1 MESKQPSKL
10 PAPPMLPEATAPA
23 TTEVVEEDVGA
34 RDNSTSPRAL
44 SSGADRALE
53 SDGDGGAMRTRW
65 LMASRPPVRKLVLDS
80 AVGDSQM
87 APPSVGFC
95 LTSLLS
101 LASEPQL
108 DFFMVF
114 LFFFSRLS
122 FS

>member
-23 TTEVVEEDVGA
+23 TTEVVEDEVGA

-44 SSGADRALE
+44 SSGADLARE
-53 SDGDGGAMRTRW
+53 SEGDGGAMRTRW
-65 LMASRPPVRKLVLDS
+65 VLASRLPVRKLVLDS

-87 APPSVGFC
+87 APPPSVGFC

-101 LASEPQL
+101 LTSEPQL
-108 DFFMVF
+108 DFFMTLLL
-114 LFFFSRLS
+114 LFF
-122 FS
+122 